1 MSIRFH
7 ISGFIAS
14 LLWIEKF
21 ALLLYPSKIEVK
33 NLLTPSALSSED
45 QNEIRYSRK
54 NSEIFYRSD
63 YDLHYRLDRI
73 WIRFLF
79 LFHQRSSQH

>member
-1 MSIRFH
+1 MKTLDTGLHRWDDFLRDH
-7 ISGFIAS
+7 Q
-14 LLWIEKF
+14 LWIEKF

-63 YDLHYRLDRI
+63 YDLHYRLYRI
-73 WIRFLF
+73 CIHFLF
-79 LFHQRSSQH
+79 LFH